1 MDDAEGFKLM
11 ELDLVQELTQTALGF
26 LEVEGVVWRGGAEF
40 IFQYSELILTLT
52 VSNSTFCSILCSC

>member
-26 LEVEGVVWRGGAEF
+26 LEVEGVVWGGAEF